1 MMDWEG
7 WNLGAWLAALGG
19 GLLVGIER
27 ERRKGE
33 GPNRDAVGLRTCIVV
48 ALLGALSATLGT
60 PALFVAGIATVVLVA
75 LSYRRTR
82 EHDPGLTTEFAV
94 VALFFLGALAM
105 SHTAVAAALFVV
117 LAIVLASK
125 QSLHRIARSVLT
137 EQEVNDLLLLA
148 AAVLI
153 ILPLLPDRTIDPL
166 GVLNPRTLWLYAVL
180 VMSITAAG
188 YIALRVLGP
197 RHGLALAGFFGGFV
211 SSTATIA
218 GMAQRAR
225 EDPALAGACAG
236 AALISNVATVAQ
248 LALILSAVSLALLG
262 TFSVALIAAAAVA
275 IVTSALAL
283 WASRGTTVVSG
294 RASYGRPF
302 SPLHALLFALI
313 VAAALTA
320 AAWLVQRLGPSGA
333 FVAAAATGLA
343 DVHAAAVGIA
353 DLTAN
358 GGLATRAGSFA
369 LAIAFLANSLMKCLA
384 ASTGGRAFALP
395 VIGGI
400 VAINIGLGLAL
411 LLI

>member
-1 MMDWEG
+1 MAWDSM
-7 WNLGAWLAALGG
+7 NLVGWLAALGG

-33 GPNRDAVGLRTCIVV
+33 GPTRDAVGLRTCIVV
-48 ALLGALSATLGT
+48 ALLGAVAATLGT
-60 PALFVAGIATVVLVA
+60 AAMIVAGLATAAFVA
-75 LSYRRTR
+75 LSYRRSR
-82 EHDPGLTTEFAV
+82 QHDPGLTTEFAV
-94 VALFFLGALAM
+94 LALFLLGALAM
-105 SHTAVAAALFVV
+105 SRAAIAAALFVV
-117 LAIVLASK
+117 LAIVLAGK

-137 EQEVNDLLLLA
+137 EQEVTDMLLLA
-148 AAVLI
+148 AALLVV
-153 ILPLLPDRTIDPL
+153 LPLLPDRTIDPL

-180 VMSITAAG
+180 VMSINAAG
-188 YIALRVLGP
+188 YVALRVLGP

-262 TFSVALIAAAAVA
+262 TFSVALVAAAAVA
-275 IVTSALAL
+275 VVTSALAL

-302 SPLHALLFALI
+302 SPLHALLFVLI
-313 VAAALTA
+313 VATALTA
-320 AAWLVQRLGPSGA
+320 AAWLVQWLGPSGA

-353 DLTAN
+353 DLTAS
-358 GGLATRAGSFA
+358 GGLDTRAASFA

-384 ASTGGRAFALP
+384 AISGGRAFAWP

-400 VAINIGLGLAL
+400 VAINVGLAVAL
-411 LLI
+411 VLI